1 MVHAV
6 IPAPIRFDAGEG
18 RGFAVRPGTVVAYA
32 DPGLGPIV
40 GRFCARLAR
49 HTGLHLTPVQYS
61 PVEGSPAPDEPS
73 IRIEHTAGN
82 ELAGF
87 PPPAGLAPSGGDAAD
102 ERYSLLIDADQVT
115 VRAAGPAGIA
125 RGLTTLLQLAATA
138 SAGTAPEEGSGEVRL
153 PAARIVD
160 APRYAWRGLS
170 LDVARTF
177 FTPEEIRRVIDLLE
191 LYKLNV
197 LHLHLTDDQAW
208 RLPMG
213 RPPSDPGSGEPFYRL
228 EDLRALAAYAADRF
242 VTIVPEV
249 DTPGHAT
256 ALLRLHPEL
265 ATGRNEVDYEILPG
279 HPRHATWLDPELPAT
294 FGMMEQVL
302 AGLAAIFPG
311 PYLHIGADEPRG
323 MPDDLYVAYV
333 QRLRRLIRALGR
345 RPLGWQESARA
356 GLRPDDVIQ
365 FWLTGFELPPDAPP
379 RVRAQAEME
388 LALADRDVE
397 AVVAASVPVIVSP
410 LPFCYLDVP
419 YAEPSADPAQADRQ
433 SRLGLRVYASK
444 PVDASFGWEPG
455 EALGSGRG
463 AQVAGVEAAIWAETI
478 TGFDDL
484 CFLLLPRL
492 PGVAHKAWSAPPP
505 AGQPDGWP
513 AHRGRLARH
522 GRLWAADGLEYFRSS
537 AVDWA

>member
-1 MVHAV
+1 MEHAV
-6 IPAPIRFDAGEG
+6 IPAPVRVDALGGGE
-18 RGFAVRPGTVVAYA
+18 FVLQPGMAVAYS
-32 DPGLGPIV
+32 DPRITPLAEQ
-40 GRFCARLAR
+40 FCAQLAR
-49 HTGLHLTPVQYS
+49 RTGLRLQSVQEVAAAR
-61 PVEGSPAPDEPS
+61 PFVLIDLIAGTDLDGLPA
-73 IRIEHTAGN
+73 
-82 ELAGF
+82 
-87 PPPAGLAPSGGDAAD
+87 PAGLSPAGGDPAD
-102 ERYSLLIDADQVT
+102 ERYALLIDTDQVI
-115 VRAAGPAGIA
+115 VRAAEPAGAA
-125 RGLTTLLQLAATA
+125 RGLTTLIQLAAA
-138 SAGTAPEEGSGEVRL
+138 APEAGGGEIRL
-153 PAARIVD
+153 PAMRILD
-160 APRYAWRGLS
+160 GPRYAWRGLS

-177 FTPEEIRRVIDLLE
+177 FTVEEIRRVIDLLE

-213 RPPSDPGSGEPFYRL
+213 RPPGGPEPGEPFYSL

-256 ALLRLHPEL
+256 ALLRLNPEL
-265 ATGRNEVDYEILPG
+265 ATGRNEVDYEIMPG

-294 FGMMEQVL
+294 FEMMEQVL

-333 QRLRRLIRALGR
+333 QRLRGLIRALGR

-379 RVRAQAEME
+379 RVRAQAEVE

-433 SRLGLRVYASK
+433 SRLGLRVYAPK

-455 EALGSGRG
+455 AALGSGRS

-513 AHRGRLARH
+513 AHRDRLARH
-522 GRLWAADGLEYFRSS
+522 GRLWTADGLEYFRSS

>member
-1 MVHAV
+1 
-6 IPAPIRFDAGEG
+6 
-18 RGFAVRPGTVVAYA
+18 
-32 DPGLGPIV
+32 
-40 GRFCARLAR
+40 
-49 HTGLHLTPVQYS
+49 
-61 PVEGSPAPDEPS
+61 
-73 IRIEHTAGN
+73 
-82 ELAGF
+82 
-87 PPPAGLAPSGGDAAD
+87 
-102 ERYSLLIDADQVT
+102 
-115 VRAAGPAGIA
+115 
-125 RGLTTLLQLAATA
+125 
-138 SAGTAPEEGSGEVRL
+138 
-153 PAARIVD
+153 
-160 APRYAWRGLS
+160 
-170 LDVARTF
+170 
-177 FTPEEIRRVIDLLE
+177 
-191 LYKLNV
+191 
-197 LHLHLTDDQAW
+197 
-208 RLPMG
+208 
-213 RPPSDPGSGEPFYRL
+213 
-228 EDLRALAAYAADRF
+228 
-242 VTIVPEV
+242 
-249 DTPGHAT
+249 
-256 ALLRLHPEL
+256 
-265 ATGRNEVDYEILPG
+265 
-279 HPRHATWLDPELPAT
+279 
-294 FGMMEQVL
+294 MMEQVL

-333 QRLRRLIRALGR
+333 QRLRGLIRALGR

-379 RVRAQAEME
+379 RVRAQAEVE

-433 SRLGLRVYASK
+433 SRLGLRVYAPK

-463 AQVAGVEAAIWAETI
+463 TQVAGVEAAIWAETI

-513 AHRGRLARH
+513 AHRDRLARH
-522 GRLWAADGLEYFRSS
+522 GRLWTADGLEYFRSS

>member
-82 ELAGF
+82 ELAGL
-87 PPPAGLAPSGGDAAD
+87 PPPTGLAPSGGDAAD

-213 RPPSDPGSGEPFYRL
+213 RPPGGPEPGEPYYSP

-379 RVRAQAEME
+379 RVRAQAEVE

-433 SRLGLRVYASK
+433 SRLGLRVYAPK

-492 PGVAHKAWSAPPP
+492 PGVAHKAWSAPPS
-505 AGQPDGWP
+505 AGRPDDWP

-522 GRLWAADGLEYFRSS
+522 GRLWTADGLDYFRSS

>member
-82 ELAGF
+82 ELAGL

-208 RLPMG
+208 RLPTG
-213 RPPSDPGSGEPFYRL
+213 RPPGGGPEPGEPYYRP

-333 QRLRRLIRALGR
+333 RRLRRLIRALGR

-356 GLRPDDVIQ
+356 GLSPDDVVQ
-365 FWLTGFELPPDAPP
+365 FWLTDFELPPDAPP
-379 RVRAQAEME
+379 RVRAQAEVE
-388 LALADRDVE
+388 LALADRDIE

-410 LPFCYLDVP
+410 LPFCYLVVP

-433 SRLGLRVYASK
+433 SRLGLRVYAPK

-492 PGVAHKAWSAPPP
+492 PGVAHKAWSASPP
-505 AGQPDGWP
+505 AD
-513 AHRGRLARH
+513 RK
-522 GRLWAADGLEYFRSS
+522 S
-537 AVDWA
+537 